1 MLPALASLIALQKLD
16 SAAAT
21 ALTRIEEFPAVEQ
34 ALAEAIAEA
43 ETAVETAKAQLAA
56 NHDARRALEK
66 DVAGVDTRLAR
77 FEDHKAAVKTNHEF
91 TALLHEIETAKAEK
105 DAIEEKILVL
115 MEEDDGQSAEVTERE
130 AARTKAERDAD
141 AARAQLAEEQ
151 TTLEAEL
158 IRLTGARKGEL
169 ADVDTTVLA
178 RYDQLMDQRKGIA
191 VAEIIGETCA
201 ACQMRLRPH
210 VVQMIRRNDEIVQ
223 CESCQRI
230 LHYEPPADA

>member
-130 AARTKAERDAD
+130 AARTKAERGAD

-191 VAEIIGETCA
+191 VAQILGETCA